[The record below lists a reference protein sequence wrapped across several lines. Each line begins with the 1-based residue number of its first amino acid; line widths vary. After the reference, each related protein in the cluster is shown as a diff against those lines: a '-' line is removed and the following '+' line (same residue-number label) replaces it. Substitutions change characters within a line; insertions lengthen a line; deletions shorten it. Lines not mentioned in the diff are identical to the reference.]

1 MTEDPK
7 SKLGRG
13 LEALFEESA
22 RPAPQGAGAGAGRAP
37 LAGGGSAVLPVSDLA
52 PGPFQPRET
61 FDDGAMA
68 ALIDSIRE
76 RGVIQPLIVRAD
88 PGEEGRYQIVAG
100 ERRWRAAQAA
110 GLHEVPVLVQELS
123 DAAALEVA
131 LIENIQRQ
139 DLTPVEEAE
148 GYRRLTEEFDRTQ
161 DELSRALG
169 KSRSHI
175 ANALRL
181 LHLPDAVKL
190 LLNGGAISAGHGR
203 ALLNAPDPTAVAMEI
218 VRRNLTVR
226 ETERLIAGETEDP
239 ATPRPAPE
247 DREIGRYPGDRAPA
261 LPHARRQDNHHP
273 ARRGHRRPHG
283 PLHHAGTVRRPVGA
297 AVQGGV
303 LRRAQGAPAGGV
315 RGAGGAVA
323 ACSATGYEHR

>member
-22 RPAPQGAGAGAGRAP
+22 PPAPQGQGQAP
-37 LAGGGSAVLPVSDLA
+37 GGGAGGGASRLPVADLA

-61 FDDGAMA
+61 FEDAAMA
-68 ALIDSIRE
+68 ALIDSVRE

-110 GLHEVPVLVQELS
+110 GLHEVPVLIQELS

-148 GYRRLTEEFDRTQ
+148 GYRRLTQEFDRTQ

-190 LLNGGAISAGHGR
+190 LLNGGGLSAGHGR
-203 ALLNAPDPTAVAMEI
+203 ALLNAPDPTALAMEI

-226 ETERLIAGETEDP
+226 ETERQIAGDAGTRQRRGPRPRTEKSHDILEVERRLFRMLGVRVTV
-239 ATPRPAPE
+239 TPRGDE
-247 DREIGRYPGDRAPA
+247 EGDLTIRYTTLEQFDDMVKRLSEGVYYDEGRVTSRE
-261 LPHARRQDNHHP
+261 
-273 ARRGHRRPHG
+273 
-283 PLHHAGTVRRPVGA
+283 
-297 AVQGGV
+297 
-303 LRRAQGAPAGGV
+303 
-315 RGAGGAVA
+315 
-323 ACSATGYEHR
+323 E

>member
-13 LEALFEESA
+13 LEALFEESGPA
-22 RPAPQGAGAGAGRAP
+22 RQT
-37 LAGGGSAVLPVSDLA
+37 AGGGGGASRLPVSDLS

-61 FDDGAMA
+61 FEDGAMA
-68 ALIDSIRE
+68 ALIDSVRE

-88 PGEEGRYQIVAG
+88 PEAKGRYQIVAG

-110 GLHEVPVLVQELS
+110 GLHEVPVLIQELS

-148 GYRRLTEEFDRTQ
+148 GYRRLTQEFDRTQ

-181 LHLPDAVKL
+181 LHLPDTVKL
-190 LLNGGAISAGHGR
+190 LLNGGGLSAGHGR
-203 ALLNAPDPTAVAMEI
+203 ALLNAPDPTAMAMEI
-218 VRRNLTVR
+218 VRGNLTVR
-226 ETERLIAGETEDP
+226 ETERLIAGETEPRQRRGPRPRTEKSHDILEVERRLFRMLGVKVTV
-239 ATPRPAPE
+239 TPRGDHEGDLTIRYTTLEQFDDLVKRLSEGVYYAE
-247 DREIGRYPGDRAPA
+247 GRVTSRE
-261 LPHARRQDNHHP
+261 
-273 ARRGHRRPHG
+273 
-283 PLHHAGTVRRPVGA
+283 
-297 AVQGGV
+297 
-303 LRRAQGAPAGGV
+303 
-315 RGAGGAVA
+315 
-323 ACSATGYEHR
+323 EE

>member
-13 LEALFEESA
+13 LEALFEESGPA
-22 RPAPQGAGAGAGRAP
+22 RQAP
-37 LAGGGSAVLPVSDLA
+37 GGGGGGASRLPVSDLS

-61 FDDGAMA
+61 FEDGAMA
-68 ALIDSIRE
+68 ALIDSVRE

-88 PGEEGRYQIVAG
+88 PDPGAEGRYQIVAG

-110 GLHEVPVLVQELS
+110 GLHEVPVLIQELS

-148 GYRRLTEEFDRTQ
+148 GYRRLTQEFDRTQ

-181 LHLPDAVKL
+181 LHLPDTVKL
-190 LLNGGAISAGHGR
+190 LLNGGGLSAGHGR
-203 ALLNAPDPTAVAMEI
+203 ALLNAPDPTAMAMEI
-218 VRRNLTVR
+218 VRGNLTVR
-226 ETERLIAGETEDP
+226 ETERLIAGETEPRQRRGPRPRTEKSHDILEVERRLFRMLGVKVTV
-239 ATPRPAPE
+239 TPRGDDE
-247 DREIGRYPGDRAPA
+247 GDLTIRYTTLEQFDDLVKRLSEGVYYDEGRVTSRE
-261 LPHARRQDNHHP
+261 
-273 ARRGHRRPHG
+273 
-283 PLHHAGTVRRPVGA
+283 
-297 AVQGGV
+297 
-303 LRRAQGAPAGGV
+303 
-315 RGAGGAVA
+315 
-323 ACSATGYEHR
+323 EE

>member
-22 RPAPQGAGAGAGRAP
+22 RPAPQGAGPGAGRAP

-226 ETERLIAGETEDP
+226 ETERLIAGETGTGQRRGPRPRTAKSDDILEIERRLYRMLGVRITI
-239 ATPRPAPE
+239 TPRGGEA
-247 DREIGRYPGDRAPA
+247 GD
-261 LPHARRQDNHHP
+261 L
-273 ARRGHRRPHG
+273 
-283 PLHHAGTVRRPVGA
+283 TVRYTTLEQFDDLLARLSK
-297 AVQGGV
+297 GV
-303 LRRAQGAPAGGV
+303 YYDEIKGPPP
-315 RGAGGAVA
+315 
-323 ACSATGYEHR
+323 EE

>member
-1 MTEDPK
+1 
-7 SKLGRG
+7 
-13 LEALFEESA
+13 
-22 RPAPQGAGAGAGRAP
+22 
-37 LAGGGSAVLPVSDLA
+37 
-52 PGPFQPRET
+52 
-61 FDDGAMA
+61 MA
-68 ALIDSIRE
+68 ALVDSVRE

-88 PGEEGRYQIVAG
+88 PGEAGRYQIVAG

-226 ETERLIAGETEDP
+226 ETERLIAGETAPKKRRGPRPRTEKSHDIVEIERRLFRMLGVKVTV
-239 ATPRPAPE
+239 TPRGDEEGDLTIRYTTLDQFDDLVKRLTEGVYHDEGKAPPPE
-247 DREIGRYPGDRAPA
+247 E
-261 LPHARRQDNHHP
+261 
-273 ARRGHRRPHG
+273 
-283 PLHHAGTVRRPVGA
+283 
-297 AVQGGV
+297 
-303 LRRAQGAPAGGV
+303 
-315 RGAGGAVA
+315 
-323 ACSATGYEHR
+323 

>member
-13 LEALFEESA
+13 LEALFEESG
-22 RPAPQGAGAGAGRAP
+22 RPAPQGAAP
-37 LAGGGSAVLPVSDLA
+37 GPGAGGGGGAARLPIGDLV

-61 FDDGAMA
+61 FEDGAMA
-68 ALIDSIRE
+68 ALIDSVRE

-88 PGEEGRYQIVAG
+88 PDAEGRYQIVAG

-181 LHLPDAVKL
+181 LHLPGPVKQ

-203 ALLNAPDPTAVAMEI
+203 ALLNAPDPMAVALQI

-226 ETERLIAGETEDP
+226 DTERLISGDAEPKRRRGPRPRTEKSHDIVEIERRLFRMLGVKVTV
-239 ATPRPAPE
+239 TPRGEEQGDLTIRYTTLDQFDDLVKRLTEGVYQKDGPVTPPE
-247 DREIGRYPGDRAPA
+247 E
-261 LPHARRQDNHHP
+261 
-273 ARRGHRRPHG
+273 
-283 PLHHAGTVRRPVGA
+283 
-297 AVQGGV
+297 
-303 LRRAQGAPAGGV
+303 
-315 RGAGGAVA
+315 
-323 ACSATGYEHR
+323 

>member
-13 LEALFEESA
+13 LDALFEDTEPKP
-22 RPAPQGAGAGAGRAP
+22 PAQAAPGAATGAAT
-37 LAGGGSAVLPVSDLA
+37 LPIGDLV

-61 FDDGAMA
+61 FEDGAMA
-68 ALIDSIRE
+68 ALIDSVSE

-88 PGEEGRYQIVAG
+88 PDAPGRYQIVAG

-110 GLHEVPVLVQELS
+110 QIHEVPVVIQELS

-148 GYRRLTEEFDRTQ
+148 GFRRLTEDFDRTQ
-161 DELSRALG
+161 DDLSRALG

-181 LHLPDAVKL
+181 LNLPDPIKL
-190 LLNGGAISAGHGR
+190 LLNNGGISAGHGR
-203 ALLNAPDPTAVAMEI
+203 ALLNAPDPMAVALEVM
-218 VRRNLTVR
+218 RRGLTVR
-226 ETERLIAGETEDP
+226 ETERLIAGETEP
-239 ATPRPAPE
+239 KE
-247 DREIGRYPGDRAPA
+247 
-261 LPHARRQDNHHP
+261 
-273 ARRGHRRPHG
+273 RRGRRPRAEKSPEILDTERQLSRMLG
-283 PLHHAGTVRRPVGA
+283 VKITIVPRGDETGDLTVRYTTLEQFDDLVKRLTE
-297 AVQGGV
+297 GV
-303 LRRAQGAPAGGV
+303 VDGRVP
-315 RGAGGAVA
+315 
-323 ACSATGYEHR
+323 

>member
-1 MTEDPK
+1 M
-7 SKLGRG
+7 
-13 LEALFEESA
+13 
-22 RPAPQGAGAGAGRAP
+22 
-37 LAGGGSAVLPVSDLA
+37 
-52 PGPFQPRET
+52 
-61 FDDGAMA
+61 
-68 ALIDSIRE
+68 
-76 RGVIQPLIVRAD
+76 
-88 PGEEGRYQIVAG
+88 
-100 ERRWRAAQAA
+100 
-110 GLHEVPVLVQELS
+110 LVQELS

-226 ETERLIAGETEDP
+226 ETERLIAGETGTGQRRGPRPRTAKSDDILEIERRLYRMLGVRITITP
-239 ATPRPAPE
+239 RAAGKPATSRSATPRWNSSTTCWRGCPRGCTTTRSRGPRRRSE
-247 DREIGRYPGDRAPA
+247 GGWTGRLDLFISLSTFYEIERS
-261 LPHARRQDNHHP
+261 LFRR
-273 ARRGHRRPHG
+273 
-283 PLHHAGTVRRPVGA
+283 
-297 AVQGGV
+297 
-303 LRRAQGAPAGGV
+303 
-315 RGAGGAVA
+315 
-323 ACSATGYEHR
+323 

>member
-1 MTEDPK
+1 MTEDPR

-13 LEALFEESA
+13 LDALFEDNE
-22 RPAPQGAGAGAGRAP
+22 PKAPGQAAPGAGAGVAR
-37 LAGGGSAVLPVSDLA
+37 LPVGDLA

-61 FDDGAMA
+61 FEDGAMA
-68 ALIDSIRE
+68 ALIDSVGE

-88 PGEEGRYQIVAG
+88 PDEAGRYQIVAG

-110 GLHEVPVLVQELS
+110 GLHEVPVVIQELS

-181 LHLPDAVKL
+181 LHLPDPIKL
-190 LLNGGAISAGHGR
+190 LLNQGGISAGHGR
-203 ALLNAPDPTAVAMEI
+203 ALLNAPDPVAVAVEVM
-218 VRRNLTVR
+218 RRNLTVR
-226 ETERLIAGETEDP
+226 ETERLIAGEAETKQRRGPRPRTGKSADILDIEHRLSRMLGIRITV
-239 ATPRPAPE
+239 TPRGDEAGELTVRYTTLEQFE
-247 DREIGRYPGDRAPA
+247 DVVKRLTEGVWNDG
-261 LPHARRQDNHHP
+261 
-273 ARRGHRRPHG
+273 
-283 PLHHAGTVRRPVGA
+283 GTV
-297 AVQGGV
+297 
-303 LRRAQGAPAGGV
+303 APPEEG
-315 RGAGGAVA
+315 
-323 ACSATGYEHR
+323 

>member
-1 MTEDPK
+1 MTEDPR

-13 LEALFEESA
+13 LEALFEDNEP
-22 RPAPQGAGAGAGRAP
+22 PAAP
-37 LAGGGSAVLPVSDLA
+37 AQGGGSGGRGAATLPVSDLA

-61 FDDGAMA
+61 FEDKAMA
-68 ALIDSIRE
+68 ALIDSVRE

-88 PGEEGRYQIVAG
+88 PGEAGRYQIVAG

-148 GYRRLTEEFDRTQ
+148 GYRRLTQEFDRTQ

-190 LLNGGAISAGHGR
+190 LLNGGGLSAGHGR
-203 ALLNAPDPTAVAMEI
+203 ALLNAPDPTALAMQI

-226 ETERLIAGETEDP
+226 ETERLIAGETAPKKRRGPRPRTEKSHDILEIERRLFRMLGVRITV
-239 ATPRPAPE
+239 TPRGDEEGDLTIRYTTLEQFDDMVKRLTEGVYYDEGRVTPPE
-247 DREIGRYPGDRAPA
+247 R
-261 LPHARRQDNHHP
+261 
-273 ARRGHRRPHG
+273 
-283 PLHHAGTVRRPVGA
+283 
-297 AVQGGV
+297 
-303 LRRAQGAPAGGV
+303 
-315 RGAGGAVA
+315 
-323 ACSATGYEHR
+323 